1 MSDLL
6 RNALIMDSETL
17 GLGRGSFIHEL
28 ALYDFESRT
37 VKEWILTP
45 RAVTTT
51 GGDPRQDALKLT
63 SRAGEKHVAHSFK
76 TWKEAIQFQIAAE
89 GGMYYENITLDQI
102 KSTNEFLASALE
114 ADKFPH
120 LSDREPTRA
129 EKVSRASAFS
139 AQGIRLQTNKR
150 HVTPTEMISTLSQ
163 EIKGKTVWIAN
174 AAFESKQIGAQIGAD
189 IHLDTK
195 YREAEAQVQQL
206 TQQRQQLTQR
216 LGKGNDDEIRRQ
228 IAQLDKNPAFERFEA
243 LKGKANASGDFKHRA
258 ALETFGPSP
267 DALYVTGKEVNAAR
281 VTAQATGDWTKVY
294 KAYKQ
299 FTPKAG
305 ETAVRDILDVTKA
318 VMSYGRKLG
327 LMEGGSHYF
336 GTGIDITARL
346 LGSLEKDPK
355 KALALLNMAEY
366 HRAAEDAAVSERY
379 VLENMVGLADALEA
393 VHEKGAGYEK
403 IIRQAE
409 LGEGPLAMAARYFK
423 RLEYLGT
430 ELNTDGVRKRLA
442 RAQLDMMTEN
452 ATWQVSGIERISS
465 MKQQNPLGESVRIPR
480 SVLQKTKFTDMDEF
494 VEWLKTDSRYTDFGV
509 DIDAEYAEMRKVIAN
524 KGHAEAAQALE
535 TYKKFG
541 QERVTT
547 RIKTDAKQIMEI
559 GSGGSL
565 RNIIRSRQGHSFLT
579 GAVDST
585 FGMASQAGK
594 KFAAA
599 SMGIA
604 ALGAVWSLGGGR
616 SSENRQASIV
626 ALDYQDYA
634 RMHSQNGL
642 THQGMASESRR
653 TRTDFGSPYQGMQGS
668 AVVAV
673 DQKLLQEREKY
684 LRQQYGVRHFDPEY
698 GLFGIAGPFRQSMK
712 YFGDGTRVR
721 DGYQGLRG
729 ANLVRL
735 NLSDGNWKVSADD
748 ADTITLKRGG
758 VRGAVAS
765 FFGFNK
771 GYSFRMAGTDSTETD
786 HGPTSYHAPQ
796 PYAEAATEAFKA
808 MIRGS
813 KNLELVY
820 DPTNTTYGRMMG
832 ALVGDGRNLNFE
844 TVRRGMAAH
853 LPYGNPSD
861 SMIDYSGLKIA
872 ENQAIATNRGMWSTP
887 WAQTYAAITT
897 ESGSRVTFNTLS
909 SAKNIAKNNGTMQMV
924 SLMETAQAHGFASNQ
939 MASAATLIG
948 RQYRVGADKVAPA
961 YMEAKTVPW
970 RSINQQVLNDTRR
983 MQTTKGTNRNANKLA
998 HSQNKARLNKALTL
1012 DSMGTTNSVY
1022 NQKMPEDFGKYQR
1035 SVNIRRKLAAGQ
1047 RAANQEF
1054 GRSPINHHL
1063 M

>member
-6 RNALIMDSETL
+6 RNALILDTETL
-17 GLGRGSFIHEL
+17 GLGRGSPIHEL
-28 ALYDFESRT
+28 ALYDFEARS

-45 RAVTTT
+45 RAVASS
-51 GGDPRQDALKLT
+51 GGNPQQDALKLT
-63 SRAGEKHVAHSFK
+63 TRAGEKHVAHSFK
-76 TWKEAIQFQIAAE
+76 NWRKAIEFQILAE
-89 GGMYYENITLDQI
+89 SGMYYEDITLDQI
-102 KSTNEFLASALE
+102 KSVNPFLASALE

-129 EKVSRASAFS
+129 EKVSRARAFS
-139 AQGIRLQTNKR
+139 AQGIRLQTQKR
-150 HVTPTEMISTLSQ
+150 HVTPTEMISTLSK
-163 EIKGKTVWIAN
+163 EIQGKTVWIAN

-189 IHLDTK
+189 IHLDAK
-195 YREAEAQVQQL
+195 YREAEVKVQSL
-206 TQQRQQLTQR
+206 NHERQQLSQQ
-216 LGKGNDDEIRRQ
+216 LGKGNDDEIRRR
-228 IAQLDKNPAFERFEA
+228 IAHLDRNPAFGRFQA
-243 LKGKANASGDFKHRA
+243 LKDKANSSGDFKRKS
-258 ALETFGPSP
+258 ALETFGPGT
-267 DALYVTGKEVNAAR
+267 DALYVTGKEINAAR

-299 FTPKAG
+299 YTPKAG
-305 ETAVRDILDVTKA
+305 ETAVRDILDITKSM
-318 VMSYGRKLG
+318 MSYGRKLG
-327 LMEGGSHYF
+327 LMKGGSHHF
-336 GTGIDITARL
+336 GTGIDISARL
-346 LGSLEKDPK
+346 LGSLEADPK
-355 KALALLNMAEY
+355 KALELLTTAEV
-366 HRAAEDAAVSERY
+366 HRAAEDVAVSEKY
-379 VLENMVGLADALEA
+379 VLEKMLNLTEALET
-393 VHEKGAGYEK
+393 VHEKGAGYEDILK
-403 IIRQAE
+403 QAE
-409 LGEGPLAMAARYFK
+409 LGDGPLANASKYFK
-423 RLEYLGT
+423 RLEYLGK
-430 ELNTDGVRKRLA
+430 ELNTDSVRKRLA
-442 RAQLDMMTEN
+442 RAQLDMITQQ
-452 ATWQVSGIERISS
+452 ATWQVSGTERITAL
-465 MKQQNPLGESVRIPR
+465 KQQNPLGHSVRIPR
-480 SVLQKTKFTDMDEF
+480 AVLQKTKFTDMDEF
-494 VEWLKTDSRYTDFGV
+494 VDWLKTDSRYTDFGV
-509 DIDAEYAEMRKVIAN
+509 DVDAQYAEMRKVIAD
-524 KGHAEAAQALE
+524 KGHAEAAEALE

-541 QERVTT
+541 TERVTS
-547 RIKTDAKQIMEI
+547 RIQVDAKKIMEI
-559 GSGGSL
+559 GNGGAL
-565 RNIIRSRQGHSFLT
+565 KNVIRSRQGHSAIT
-579 GAVDST
+579 GFVDST
-585 FGMASQAGK
+585 LGMASGAGK

-599 SMGIA
+599 SMGVA
-604 ALGAVWSLGGGR
+604 ALGAIWSLGGGK
-616 SSENRQASIV
+616 SSETRQASIV

-642 THQGMASESRR
+642 THQGMASESRK

-698 GLFGIAGPFRQSMK
+698 GLFGIGGPFRQSMK
-712 YFGDGTRVR
+712 YFGDGTRVN

-729 ANLVRL
+729 ASLVSL

-748 ADTITLKRGG
+748 ADTISVQRGG
-758 VRGAVAS
+758 LRGAVAS
-765 FFGFNK
+765 FFGMNK
-771 GYSFRMAGTDSTETD
+771 SYSFRMAGTDSTETD
-786 HGPTSYHAPQ
+786 HGPQSYHAPQ
-796 PYAEAATEAFKA
+796 PYAEAATEAFKS

-820 DPTNTTYGRMMG
+820 DPNNTTYGRMMG
-832 ALVGDGRNLNFE
+832 VLVGDGRNLNFE

-897 ESGSRVTFNTLS
+897 ESGSRLTFNTLS

-924 SLMETAQAHGFASNQ
+924 SLMENAQAHGFVNNQ
-939 MASAATLIG
+939 ATSAATLIG

-970 RSINQQVLNDTRR
+970 RSINQQVLNDTHR

-998 HSQNKARLNKALTL
+998 HSRNKASLNKALTL

-1047 RAANQEF
+1047 RAANQDF